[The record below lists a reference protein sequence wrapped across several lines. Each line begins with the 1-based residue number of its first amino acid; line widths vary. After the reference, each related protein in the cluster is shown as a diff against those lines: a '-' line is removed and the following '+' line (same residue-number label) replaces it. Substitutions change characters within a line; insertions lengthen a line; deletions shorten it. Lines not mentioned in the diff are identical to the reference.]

1 MNPVAIVTRVNI
13 TDDNQLIIAK
23 RLRLIVRR
31 LRKKTRSANRLADPQ
46 PVWRCERFAN
56 LVGPELA
63 ATIVDSVEIGMR
75 KGVSG
80 VCTEPVEPSSRLD
93 ESRLLV
99 PAADC
104 RSTIPPSPKFD
115 WKRPSEER

>member
-13 TDDNQLIIAK
+13 TDDNQLIIAR
-23 RLRLIVRR
+23 RLRLIVRGSE
-31 LRKKTRSANRLADPQ
+31 KTRSANRLADPQ
-46 PVWRCERFAN
+46 LAWRCERSAN

-75 KGVSG
+75 KRVSG

-99 PAADC
+99 QAADC

-115 WKRPSEER
+115 WKQPSEER